1 MYYHCKHTC
10 MHIFHN
16 SSKLGSEWKISS
28 ILYMKNIK
36 EIVIEE
42 EKNIK
47 ILNILSLII
56 KGSLIIIKIQIICH
70 LVNKS
75 CDFLFKIWLK
85 WCELGFGSGN
95 MSYENSLCTIMD
107 NNLCRYFRFWWIW
120 ISLSK
125 SISIVYIY

>member
-1 MYYHCKHTC
+1 MMYYHCKHAC

-16 SSKLGSEWKISS
+16 YSKLGSEWKISS
-28 ILYMKNIK
+28 ILYMKIIK

-42 EKNIK
+42 GKNIN
-47 ILNILSLII
+47 ILNILSLV
-56 KGSLIIIKIQIICH
+56 IIKIQIICH
-70 LVNKS
+70 LFNKS
-75 CDFLFKIWLK
+75 CNFLFKIWLK

-95 MSYENSLCTIMD
+95 MSYENGFCTIMD

-120 ISLSK
+120 ITVSK